1 MILQVNCD
9 LTVGKMMTD
18 NQEDWEQD
26 DWELEDY
33 PIIEVKGEEQKE
45 ECECEFCGD
54 AFKDTNALRQHH
66 RTCAPCAVAL
76 SRYQVTDTELL
87 NALKDVF
94 RSNNDLLNSL
104 KIAVF
109 SVLKNREGGYRTRHS
124 RWLLWWMTKMALVR
138 IGKDT
143 TISLMDCGRLLKT
156 NLEESVML
164 SKKKFCWEKES
175 ATNMWIKN
183 FKDLLH
189 MRKIDNLEQFVN
201 LETAAK
207 ILAVQEELAKINH
220 LEMVYWDA
228 WHKSCEDAQTIT
240 RKSKGVIRKYED
252 GGGGFVSE
260 QPAEVGQRTQGQVG
274 DPRYLAG
281 VQWCIDR
288 RCKILGVDEATKLNI
303 QGDANVT
310 QEVRFDL
317 SGLPAEILQLIAF
330 SGDDSELAEVGET

>member
-1 MILQVNCD
+1 MYLEGYKQAEIAARLNEQNDERGYTLTQQMVSYD
-9 LTVGKMMTD
+9 LG
-18 NQEDWEQD
+18 Q
-26 DWELEDY
+26 L
-33 PIIEVKGEEQKE
+33 IKE
-45 ECECEFCGD
+45 WRASG
-54 AFKDTNALRQHH
+54 
-66 RTCAPCAVAL
+66 
-76 SRYQVTDTELL
+76 
-87 NALKDVF
+87 
-94 RSNNDLLNSL
+94 
-104 KIAVF
+104 
-109 SVLKNREGGYRTRHS
+109 
-124 RWLLWWMTKMALVR
+124 
-138 IGKDT
+138 
-143 TISLMDCGRLLKT
+143 LMDI
-156 NLEESVML
+156 NE
-164 SKKKFCWEKES
+164 
-175 ATNMWIKN
+175 
-183 FKDLLH
+183 
-189 MRKIDNLEQFVN
+189 
-201 LETAAK
+201 AK
-207 ILAVQEELAKINH
+207 AQELAKINH